1 MHPPFSFPSCGKE
14 NGPCTVQKKRPLR
27 RAPARSRLRATGVGG
42 SVQAPILACLRARF
56 SLLQVCN
63 CRPVADG
70 AEIVGVVIALR
81 CFSFRCRW
89 LDGSW
94 CKLPRPP
101 GQRVAKR
108 NARKENLVK
117 CVLAPRFLSEPRRG
131 SQCSSLHRTPPRPS
145 GSPRNPAGTI
155 LRRPPYSNFARTCK
169 VATKSDFFSSTGRG
183 AFSFC
188 QEQKENGGR
197 IPRGNGPLAGARFPV
212 PWDAP
217 STNDR

>member
-1 MHPPFSFPSCGKE
+1 MDWPSGTLCSS
-14 NGPCTVQKKRPLR
+14 
-27 RAPARSRLRATGVGG
+27 A
-42 SVQAPILACLRARF
+42 I
-56 SLLQVCN
+56 
-63 CRPVADG
+63 PVAAVPWRMAPTSSGWLSHG
-70 AEIVGVVIALR
+70 AASLFATAGLAV
-81 CFSFRCRW
+81 
-89 LDGSW
+89 DGSW
-94 CKLPRPP
+94 CKPPRPP

>member
-1 MHPPFSFPSCGKE
+1 MVPTASGWLSHGAVSLFAAAG
-14 NGPCTVQKKRPLR
+14 
-27 RAPARSRLRATGVGG
+27 
-42 SVQAPILACLRARF
+42 LA
-56 SLLQVCN
+56 V
-63 CRPVADG
+63 
-70 AEIVGVVIALR
+70 
-81 CFSFRCRW
+81 
-89 LDGSW
+89 DGSW

-155 LRRPPYSNFARTCK
+155 LRRPPYSNFARMCK

-197 IPRGNGPLAGARFPV
+197 IPRGNGPLAGARVPV